1 VIELLNMN
9 IYIGSDHAGYEL
21 KKKIK
26 AYLEDSGY
34 LVEDKGAFSLDETD
48 DYPDFII
55 PVAEAIA
62 KDKESMG
69 IVIGGS
75 GEGEE
80 ISANKV
86 DGVRAMEYY
95 GGNLE
100 VVRISRE
107 HNDTNILSL
116 GARFVTDDEAKEAV
130 RIFLETKFSGDARH
144 VRRIN
149 KIEAEEK

>member
-1 VIELLNMN
+1 MN

-34 LVEDKGAFSLDETD
+34 LVEDKGAFSFDETD

>member
-34 LVEDKGAFSLDETD
+34 LVEDKGAFSFDETD

>member
-34 LVEDKGAFSLDETD
+34 LVEDKGA